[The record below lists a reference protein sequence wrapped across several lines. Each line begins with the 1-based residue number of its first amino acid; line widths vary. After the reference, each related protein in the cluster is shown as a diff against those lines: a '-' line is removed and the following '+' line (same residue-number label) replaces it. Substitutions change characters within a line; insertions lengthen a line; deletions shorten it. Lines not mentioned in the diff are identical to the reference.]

1 MRTSRHVLLVTAFAL
16 SAFAM
21 PARAD
26 WKDDYSRGL
35 VAASEGRW
43 AEVSRLMDSAIAGN
57 AQPAARVRLYGQR
70 YEVYAPQHYAGL
82 AALRRDDCAGALR
95 YWEQAAN
102 TGFIAGQP
110 TLAGVQQQG
119 RNDCATRLASQAA
132 PTRPATS
139 PASAPTSASTTPPAV
154 ATTNPATPAAAQERP
169 AAPSTTPAPP
179 TRPPVAVAPPAQKTP
194 PVATQA
200 PAEAPPMRAPASA
213 AAQTLQPLLAAYLAG
228 RYGDVVRQSAS
239 SAGSTPRLRWHV
251 LVLRSASAF
260 NLAQLGEGGA
270 DAEATARQAAGE
282 ARKLDATLEPDPA
295 FYSPRFIR
303 FYRGR

>member
-1 MRTSRHVLLVTAFAL
+1 MRASRHVLLAAAFAL
-16 SAFAM
+16 TVFAM
-21 PARAD
+21 PAHAD

-43 AEVSRLMDSAIAGN
+43 AEVSRLMDSAMAGN

-82 AALRRDDCAGALR
+82 AALRREDCAGALR

-139 PASAPTSASTTPPAV
+139 PAPAPASTTPPAV
-154 ATTNPATPAAAQERP
+154 ATAPPAAVQERP
-169 AAPSTTPAPP
+169 APASTTPAPP
-179 TRPPVAVAPPAQKTP
+179 TRPPVAIAPPPQKTP

-200 PAEAPPMRAPASA
+200 PAEAPPVRAPASA
-213 AAQTLQPLLAAYLAG
+213 AAQTLQPLLGAYLAG
-228 RYGDVVRQSAS
+228 RYADVLRQSAS
-239 SAGSTPRLRWHV
+239 SATSTPKLRWHV

-260 NLAQLGEGGA
+260 NLAQLGEGVA
-270 DAEATARQAAGE
+270 DAEATARQAANE
-282 ARKLDATLEPDPA
+282 ARKLDARLEPDPA

>member
-1 MRTSRHVLLVTAFAL
+1 MRARRHAFLTAASAL
-16 SAFAM
+16 AAFAM
-21 PARAD
+21 PALAD

-57 AQPAARVRLYGQR
+57 PQPAARVRLYGQR

-82 AALRRDDCAGALR
+82 AALRREDCAGALR

-102 TGFIAGQP
+102 TGFVAGQP

-119 RNDCATRLASQAA
+119 RNDCATRLASQAPPA
-132 PTRPATS
+132 RPGTS
-139 PASAPTSASTTPPAV
+139 PAPAPASTTPPAV
-154 ATTNPATPAAAQERP
+154 ATTNPATPATVQERP
-169 AAPSTTPAPP
+169 TAPSTTPAPP
-179 TRPPVAVAPPAQKTP
+179 TRPQVAVAPPPQKTP

-200 PAEAPPMRAPASA
+200 PAEAPPVRAPASA
-213 AAQTLQPLLAAYLAG
+213 AAQTLQPLLGAYLAG

-239 SAGSTPRLRWHV
+239 STGSTPRLRWHV

-270 DAEATARQAAGE
+270 DIEATARQAANE